1 MVEFHKGFILEIL
14 YTTFEYMIR
23 KQMAKESE
31 PLILLGK
38 RKSMRPTGTSM
49 LEMFDG
55 LAMVLIHLDE
65 RVIRKGPQVDRQH
78 ERILEMIGAGTSLYS
93 EMNQLS

>member
-1 MVEFHKGFILEIL
+1 MLMAVIL
-14 YTTFEYMIR
+14 YATFEYMVR
-23 KQMAKESE
+23 VQMTNKSE

-55 LAMVLIHLDE
+55 LALVLIHLDE
-65 RVIRKGPQVDRQH
+65 QVVRKGPQVDGQRK
-78 ERILEMIGAGTSLYS
+78 RILEMLGAGMSVYS
-93 EMNQLS
+93 EMNKLA